1 MGVGRKLPDL
11 LNNLGFDTIIHRSN
25 NVVKGRICC
34 RLRGRKNEKFSQTA
48 NFNENKNRIICRKW
62 LYNAVFDWCAIS
74 LSVAKQS
81 CELFC
86 HSKSLRAEN
95 RIMMRNFSRL

>member
-1 MGVGRKLPDL
+1 MDKTQELFMGVGRQLPDL

-48 NFNENKNRIICRKW
+48 NFNKNKNRII
-62 LYNAVFDWCAIS
+62 AVNGYIMRFLTGAP
-74 LSVAKQS
+74 SV
-81 CELFC
+81 
-86 HSKSLRAEN
+86 
-95 RIMMRNFSRL
+95 